1 MSRARFT
8 PGAAALLLVSL
19 AAAPLEAQQQ
29 PPVKPQPPSPT
40 IPKPAPGK
48 PRPPR
53 QYRGFIAVGAGV
65 QAPASGWSDTVTY
78 QVNVETA
85 TTEVD
90 YKTKV
95 APMFDVGAGWRFSKA
110 IGLAAGFSRS
120 SVKSTAQTESDIPH
134 PFFDQQPRHVSGE
147 VGDIERVETAAHVQL
162 FWVRE
167 HRKWRTRVLGG
178 VTFFTV
184 DQDLVTRV
192 QVDETY
198 PYDTAE
204 FRSADVEQAS
214 GSGTG
219 FNIGVDVSW
228 MMTRQFGFGGAAR
241 YTRGSLDLNAPG
253 GRSVSTDAGGAQGTA
268 GIRIAF

>member
-1 MSRARFT
+1 M
-8 PGAAALLLVSL
+8 LLLVTFVSTPL
-19 AAAPLEAQQQ
+19 AAQQQ
-29 PPVKPQPPSPT
+29 PPAKPQPPKPT
-40 IPKPAPGK
+40 MQKPAPAK

-53 QYRGFIAVGAGV
+53 QYRGFLALGAGV
-65 QAPASGWSDTVTY
+65 QAPASRWSDTVTY
-78 QVNVETA
+78 TVNVETA
-85 TTEVD
+85 TTDVD
-90 YKTKV
+90 YQTKV

-110 IGLAAGFSRS
+110 IGVAAGFTWS
-120 SVKSTAQTESDIPH
+120 SVKSSAQTESDIPH
-134 PFFDQQPRHVSGE
+134 PFFDGQPRHVSGE
-147 VGDIERVETAAHVQL
+147 VSDVERVETAAHVQL

-167 HRKWRTRVLGG
+167 HRTWRTRVLGG

-192 QVDETY
+192 AVNETY

-204 FRSADVEQAS
+204 FRRADVERRS

-228 MMTRQFGFGGAAR
+228 MMTRAFGFGGAAR
-241 YTRGSLDLNAPG
+241 YTRGSVDLNSPS

>member
-1 MSRARFT
+1 V
-8 PGAAALLLVSL
+8 LLASL
-19 AAAPLEAQQQ
+19 AAAPLAAQQQ

-40 IPKPAPGK
+40 IQKPAPGK

-53 QYRGFIAVGAGV
+53 QYRGFIALGAGV
-65 QAPASGWSDTVTY
+65 QAPAGGWSDTVTY
-78 QVNVETA
+78 TVNVETA
-85 TTEVD
+85 TTDVD
-90 YKTKV
+90 YATNV

-110 IGLAAGFSRS
+110 IGVAVGFSRS
-120 SVKSTAQTESDIPH
+120 SVTSTAQTESEIPH
-134 PFFDQQPRHVSGE
+134 PFFDEQPRQVSGE

-162 FWVRE
+162 FWARE
-167 HRKWRTRVLGG
+167 QGKWRTRVLGG
-178 VTFFTV
+178 VTFFSV

-192 QVDETY
+192 HVNETY

-204 FRSADVEQAS
+204 FRSADIEQSS

-228 MMTRQFGFGGAAR
+228 MMTRAFGFGGAAR
-241 YTRGSLDLNAPG
+241 YTRGSVDLNSPS